1 MYHGECIV
9 FDHYQEKSLK
19 GGTRATRT
27 KGYSAVHYKVS
38 DATKIDH
45 LKTKD
50 FLSSIEAKKELT
62 QYLSLKLSQHF
73 VKDYVVVF
81 DKTVLTNI
89 VDLDDNLRNY
99 NHEEA
104 GTGIVLHALDISK
117 RDPFS
122 ELVVFCSDTDV
133 LLILLHYFDKL
144 SSSTIFKTINRELV
158 LRKIYENLARS
169 VCKALL
175 GFHPISGCNQA
186 GSFSD
191 FSKTSC
197 WEIFL
202 DLPNNVLDKFSS
214 LSGST
219 LPSD

>member
-1 MYHGECIV
+1 M
-9 FDHYQEKSLK
+9 KN
-19 GGTRATRT
+19 
-27 KGYSAVHYKVS
+27 
-38 DATKIDH
+38 
-45 LKTKD
+45 
-50 FLSSIEAKKELT
+50 
-62 QYLSLKLSQHF
+62 
-73 VKDYVVVF
+73 YVVVF
-81 DKTVLTNI
+81 HKTVLTNI

-144 SSSTIFKTINRELV
+144 SSSTIFKTNREFV
-158 LRKIYENLARS
+158 LRKIYENLAWS

-175 GFHPISGCNQA
+175 GFHAISGCNQA